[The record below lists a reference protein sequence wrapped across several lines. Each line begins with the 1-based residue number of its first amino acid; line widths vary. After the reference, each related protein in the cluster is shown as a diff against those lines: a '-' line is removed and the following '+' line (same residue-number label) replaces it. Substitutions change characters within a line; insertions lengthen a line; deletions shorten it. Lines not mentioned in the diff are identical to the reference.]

1 MQEHPTRADQSMNGN
16 TQTGLGR
23 QESTAQ
29 TPRVTAAIRRSASG
43 EIVTEYEANGRVYTD
58 LKALERALGGI
69 HR

>member
-1 MQEHPTRADQSMNGN
+1 MNGN
-16 TQTGLGR
+16 TKTGLGR
-23 QESTAQ
+23 QESVAQ

-58 LKALERALGGI
+58 IEELESAIGGV

>member
-1 MQEHPTRADQSMNGN
+1 MNGN

-43 EIVTEYEANGRVYTD
+43 EIVTEYELKGRVYTD
-58 LKALERALGGI
+58 LERLQSALGGMEQ
-69 HR
+69 